1 MPLHHFQNESPTFFA
16 QEDEQLT
23 ALVQQYG
30 AKEWSAI
37 AEKLPGRVGKQCRER
52 YEESWEM
59 EKPSIVLDLP
69 LPSSSIISTQMA

>member
-52 YEESWEM
+52 YEES
-59 EKPSIVLDLP
+59 
-69 LPSSSIISTQMA
+69 